1 MHEAPPPTPASP
13 PASSAVPA
21 EPLSHG
27 LKQRHLTML
36 GLGGVIGAG
45 LFVGSGAGIAVA
57 GPAIVVSY
65 LIAGALAMLVMRML
79 GEMSAAMPASGS
91 FSVHAERA
99 LGRWAGF
106 SVGWLYWFLL
116 VVVLAVEATAAA
128 QIAHGWVPGIEPWA
142 WVLLFM
148 VVFTAANLTAVK
160 NFGEFEFWF
169 ASLKVGA
176 IVVFLVLGVLAV
188 LGLLPDTDPVGMANL
203 TGQGGFLP
211 NGWGGVVSGVL
222 TVVFAF
228 GGLEVV
234 TIAAAE
240 TDDPARAVGRAV
252 RSAVVRILFFYVGSM
267 LVIVTVLPWTAQQA
281 GLSPYVKVLDAIG
294 VPSAGQIM
302 NIVVFVALLSALN
315 ANLYGSSRMV
325 FSLAERGEAPRGLLK
340 VSGGGSREA
349 TGAGSRETTG
359 AGSRETTGG
368 GSRETTGG
376 GSRETTGGGSRV
388 TTGGVPRRAVLA
400 SVAFGF
406 VSVLL
411 NLLWPD
417 TVFLYMLNSVG
428 AVLLFVWALI
438 AASQLRLRARLEQ
451 EAPEALSLRMWCF
464 PYLTWVTLAGLAGV
478 LLLMLTDEAARPQV
492 LWSAGATALV
502 LLVAVGR
509 QWRERRGSAVADR

>member
-1 MHEAPPPTPASP
+1 MQDAT
-13 PASSAVPA
+13 A
-21 EPLSHG
+21 EPLAHG

-57 GPAIVVSY
+57 GPGIVLSY

-128 QIAHGWVPGIEPWA
+128 QIAHGWVPGIAQWA
-142 WVLLFM
+142 WVLIFM
-148 VVFTAANLTAVK
+148 VVFTCANLAAVK

-169 ASLKVGA
+169 AALKVAA
-176 IVVFLVLGVLAV
+176 IVLFLG
-188 LGLLPDTDPVGMANL
+188 LGLLAIFGVLPDTEPVGLTHL
-203 TGQGGFLP
+203 TGEGGFLP
-211 NGWGGVVSGVL
+211 NGWDGVVSGVL

-240 TDDPARAVGRAV
+240 TEDPARNVARAV
-252 RSAVVRILFFYVGSM
+252 RAAVWRILFFYVGSM
-267 LVIVTVLPWTAQQA
+267 LVIVTVLPWTAQKA
-281 GLSPYVKVLDAIG
+281 GLSPYVTVLDAIG
-294 VPSAGQIM
+294 VPAAGQIM

-315 ANLYGSSRMV
+315 ANLYGASRMV
-325 FSLAERGEAPRGLLK
+325 FSLAERGEAPKGLLK
-340 VSGGGSREA
+340 VSGGEG
-349 TGAGSRETTG
+349 
-359 AGSRETTGG
+359 
-368 GSRETTGG
+368 
-376 GSRETTGGGSRV
+376 
-388 TTGGVPRRAVLA
+388 GGVPRRAVLA

-417 TVFLYMLNSVG
+417 TVFLYMLNAVG
-428 AVLLFVWALI
+428 AVLLFVWGLI
-438 AASQLRLRARLEQ
+438 AASQLRLRRRIER
-451 EAPEALSLRMWCF
+451 EAPETLTLKMWGF
-464 PYLTWVTLAGLAGV
+464 PWLTWVTLAGLGGV
-478 LLLMLTDEAARPQV
+478 LLLMLTDDAARPQL
-492 LWSAGATALV
+492 LWSAGATGAV
-502 LLVAVGR
+502 LLVAMV
-509 QWRERRGSAVADR
+509 REMRARRA

>member
-1 MHEAPPPTPASP
+1 MHDAPPPA
-13 PASSAVPA
+13 PA

-57 GPAIVVSY
+57 GPAIIVSY
-65 LIAGALAMLVMRML
+65 LIAGALATLVMRML

-128 QIAHGWVPGIEPWA
+128 QIAHGWVPAVEPWA

-148 VVFTAANLTAVK
+148 VVFTTANLTAVK

-169 ASLKVGA
+169 AALKVCA
-176 IVVFLVLGVLAV
+176 IVAFLVLGTLAV
-188 LGLLPDTDPVGMANL
+188 FGVLPDTDPVGLTHL
-203 TGQGGFLP
+203 TGRGGFLP
-211 NGWGGVVSGVL
+211 NGWSGVVSGVL

-228 GGLEVV
+228 GGLEVL

-281 GLSPYVKVLDAIG
+281 GLSPYVKVLDSIG

-302 NIVVFVALLSALN
+302 NVVIFVALLSALN
-315 ANLYGSSRMV
+315 ANLYGSSRMI

-340 VSGGGSREA
+340 VSG
-349 TGAGSRETTG
+349 
-359 AGSRETTGG
+359 
-368 GSRETTGG
+368 
-376 GSRETTGGGSRV
+376 V
-388 TTGGVPRRAVLA
+388 TRHGGGVPRRAVLA

-411 NLLWPD
+411 NLAWPD
-417 TVFLYMLNSVG
+417 TVFLYLLNSVG

-438 AASQLRLRARLEQ
+438 ALSQLRLRPRIDREAAARG
-451 EAPEALSLRMWCF
+451 PERGPGLRMWCF
-464 PYLTWVTLAGLAGV
+464 PYLTWLTLVALFAV
-478 LLLMLTDEAARPQV
+478 LVLMLADDSARGQV

-502 LLVAVGR
+502 LLVAWV
-509 QWRERRGSAVADR
+509 RESRARHAARH

>member
-1 MHEAPPPTPASP
+1 MHEAPPTPSGAPTT
-13 PASSAVPA
+13 PA
-21 EPLSHG
+21 EPLEHG

-128 QIAHGWVPGIEPWA
+128 QIAHGWVPAVEPWA

-148 VVFTAANLTAVK
+148 VVFTAANLAAVK

-176 IVVFLVLGVLAV
+176 IVVFLGLGLLAV
-188 LGLLPDTDPVGMANL
+188 FGWLPDTDPVGMTNL

-281 GLSPYVKVLDAIG
+281 GLSPYVKVLDSIG

-340 VSGGGSREA
+340 VSGGSPGKA
-349 TGAGSRETTG
+349 
-359 AGSRETTGG
+359 
-368 GSRETTGG
+368 
-376 GSRETTGGGSRV
+376 
-388 TTGGVPRRAVLA
+388 GGVPRRAVLA

-438 AASQLRLRARLEQ
+438 AASQLRLRARLER
-451 EAPEALSLRMWCF
+451 EAPGALALRMWWF
-464 PYLTWVTLAGLAGV
+464 PYLTWLTLAGLLGV
-478 LLLMLTDEAARPQV
+478 LVLMLTDADARPQV

-509 QWRERRGSAVADR
+509 QWRERREGKASALTDR

>member
-1 MHEAPPPTPASP
+1 MHEAPPPTSTPGPAPDPS
-13 PASSAVPA
+13 SSAVPA

-188 LGLLPDTDPVGMANL
+188 LGWLPDTDPVGMTNL

-315 ANLYGSSRMV
+315 ANLYGSSRMI

-340 VSGGGSREA
+340 VSGGGSRE
-349 TGAGSRETTG
+349 
-359 AGSRETTGG
+359 
-368 GSRETTGG
+368 
-376 GSRETTGGGSRV
+376 

-438 AASQLRLRARLEQ
+438 ATSQLRLRARLEQ

-464 PYLTWVTLAGLAGV
+464 PYLTWVTLAGLSGV

-509 QWRERRGSAVADR
+509 QWRERRGPAVADR

>member
-1 MHEAPPPTPASP
+1 MHEAPPPANSPSPAP
-13 PASSAVPA
+13 APAPAPGPASSAVPA

-169 ASLKVGA
+169 ATLKVGA
-176 IVVFLVLGVLAV
+176 IVVFLVLGLLAV
-188 LGLLPDTDPVGMANL
+188 FGWLPDTDPVGMTNL

-315 ANLYGSSRMV
+315 ANLYGSSRMI

-340 VSGGGSREA
+340 VSGGGSRE
-349 TGAGSRETTG
+349 
-359 AGSRETTGG
+359 TTGG
-368 GSRETTGG
+368 GSRE
-376 GSRETTGGGSRV
+376 S
-388 TTGGVPRRAVLA
+388 TGGVPRRAVLA

-464 PYLTWVTLAGLAGV
+464 PYLTWVTLAGLFGV

-509 QWRERRGSAVADR
+509 QWRERRGSAVAGR

>member
-1 MHEAPPPTPASP
+1 MHEAPPTPSGAPTT
-13 PASSAVPA
+13 PA
-21 EPLSHG
+21 EPLQHG

-65 LIAGALAMLVMRML
+65 LIAGTLAMLVMRML

-128 QIAHGWVPGIEPWA
+128 QIAHGWVPAVEPWA

-176 IVVFLVLGVLAV
+176 IVVFLGLGVLAV
-188 LGLLPDTDPVGMANL
+188 LGRLPDTDPVGMTNL

-281 GLSPYVKVLDAIG
+281 GLSPYVKVLDSIG
-294 VPSAGQIM
+294 VPSAAQIM

-340 VSGGGSREA
+340 VSGGSQGRA
-349 TGAGSRETTG
+349 
-359 AGSRETTGG
+359 
-368 GSRETTGG
+368 
-376 GSRETTGGGSRV
+376 
-388 TTGGVPRRAVLA
+388 GGVPRRAVLA

-438 AASQLRLRARLEQ
+438 AASQLRLRARLER
-451 EAPEALSLRMWCF
+451 EAPGALALRMWWF
-464 PYLTWVTLAGLAGV
+464 PYLTWLTLAGLFAV
-478 LLLMLTDEAARPQV
+478 LVLMLTDDAARPQV

-502 LLVAVGR
+502 LLVAVVR
-509 QWRERRGSAVADR
+509 QWRERGNPAPADR

>member
-1 MHEAPPPTPASP
+1 MHDQLPSEP
-13 PASSAVPA
+13 
-21 EPLSHG
+21 EPLGGG

-57 GPAIVVSY
+57 GPGIVVSY
-65 LIAGALAMLVMRML
+65 LIAGTLAMCVMRML

-116 VVVLAVEATAAA
+116 VVVLAVEATGAA
-128 QIAHGWVPGIEPWA
+128 QIANGWAPGVPQWA
-142 WVLLFM
+142 WVLVFM
-148 VVFTAANLTAVK
+148 LVFTGANLAAVK

-169 ASLKVGA
+169 AALKVFA
-176 IVVFLVLGVLAV
+176 IVAFLILGTLAV
-188 LGLLPDTDPVGMANL
+188 FGLLPDTDPVGLTNL

-211 NGWGGVVSGVL
+211 HGWQGVISGVL
-222 TVVFAF
+222 AVVFAF

-240 TDDPARAVGRAV
+240 SDDPVRAVSRAV
-252 RSAVVRILFFYVGSM
+252 RSAVFRILFFYVGSM
-267 LVIVTVLPWTAQQA
+267 LVIVTVLPWTAQKA
-281 GLSPYVKVLDAIG
+281 GISPYVTVLDAIG

-325 FSLAERGEAPRGLLK
+325 FSLAERGEAPRALLK
-340 VSGGGSREA
+340 VSG
-349 TGAGSRETTG
+349 
-359 AGSRETTGG
+359 
-368 GSRETTGG
+368 
-376 GSRETTGGGSRV
+376 
-388 TTGGVPRRAVLA
+388 GGVPRRAVLA

-411 NLLWPD
+411 NLEWPES
-417 TVFLYMLNSVG
+417 VFLYMLNSVG

-438 AASQLRLRARLEQ
+438 AASQLRLRRLVER
-451 EAPEALSLRMWCF
+451 EAPERLVLRMWGF
-464 PYLTWVTLAGLAGV
+464 PWLTWVTLAAMAAVIG
-478 LLLMLTDEAARPQV
+478 LMLTDDTARPQL
-492 LWSAGATALV
+492 LWSTGATALV
-502 LLVAVGR
+502 VAVAGV
-509 QWRERRGSAVADR
+509 RELRARRA

>member
-1 MHEAPPPTPASP
+1 MHESP
-13 PASSAVPA
+13 PA

-57 GPAIVVSY
+57 GPGIVVSY
-65 LIAGALAMLVMRML
+65 LIAGAIAMLVMRML

-116 VVVLAVEATAAA
+116 VVVLAVEATGAAK
-128 QIAHGWVPGIEPWA
+128 IANGWAPAVPQWA
-142 WVLLFM
+142 WVLIFM
-148 VVFTAANLTAVK
+148 VVFTVANLAAVK

-169 ASLKVGA
+169 AALKIFA
-176 IVVFLVLGVLAV
+176 IVAFLVLGLLAV
-188 LGLLPDTDPVGMANL
+188 FGVLPDTSAVGLANL

-211 NGWGGVVSGVL
+211 AGWSGVVSGVL
-222 TVVFAF
+222 AVIFAF

-240 TDDPARAVGRAV
+240 SDDPVRAVGRAV
-252 RSAVVRILFFYVGSM
+252 RSAVWRILFFYVGSM
-267 LVIVTVLPWTAQQA
+267 LVIVTLLPWTSMKPGQ
-281 GLSPYVKVLDAIG
+281 SPYVAVLDSIG
-294 VPSAGQIM
+294 IPGAGQIM

-315 ANLYGSSRMV
+315 ANLYGSSRMI
-325 FSLAERGEAPRGLLK
+325 FSLAERGEAPKGLLK
-340 VSGGGSREA
+340 VSG
-349 TGAGSRETTG
+349 
-359 AGSRETTGG
+359 
-368 GSRETTGG
+368 
-376 GSRETTGGGSRV
+376 
-388 TTGGVPRRAVLA
+388 GGVPRRAVLA

-411 NLLWPD
+411 NLKWPD
-417 TVFLYMLNSVG
+417 SVFLYMLNAVG

-438 AASQLRLRARLEQ
+438 ALSQLRLRRRIER
-451 EAPEALSLRMWCF
+451 EAPETLALKMWAF
-464 PYLTWVTLAGLAGV
+464 PYLTWAALAAMAAV
-478 LLLMLTDEAARPQV
+478 LVLMLFDPSARPQL

-502 LLVAVGR
+502 LVVAGVR
-509 QWRERRGSAVADR
+509 EWRTRRV

>member
-1 MHEAPPPTPASP
+1 MHEAPPTPSPTSPA
-13 PASSAVPA
+13 APA

-128 QIAHGWVPGIEPWA
+128 QIAHGWVPGVEPWA

-148 VVFTAANLTAVK
+148 VVFTVANLTAVK

-176 IVVFLVLGVLAV
+176 IVVFLVLGGLAV
-188 LGLLPDTDPVGMANL
+188 FGLLPDTDPVGMTNL

-211 NGWGGVVSGVL
+211 NGWSGVVSGVL

-281 GLSPYVKVLDAIG
+281 GLSPYAKVLDAIG

-315 ANLYGSSRMV
+315 ANLYGSSRMI

-340 VSGGGSREA
+340 VSGGTEGSS
-349 TGAGSRETTG
+349 GQP
-359 AGSRETTGG
+359 
-368 GSRETTGG
+368 
-376 GSRETTGGGSRV
+376 
-388 TTGGVPRRAVLA
+388 GGVPRRAVLA

-451 EAPEALSLRMWCF
+451 EAPDALALRMWWF
-464 PYLTWVTLAGLAGV
+464 PYLTWVTLAGLLGV
-478 LLLMLTDEAARPQV
+478 LLLMLTDDAARPQV

-509 QWRERRGSAVADR
+509 EWRERRARRDPSALTDR

>member
-1 MHEAPPPTPASP
+1 MSQAPLPDLAQEP
-13 PASSAVPA
+13 
-21 EPLSHG
+21 EPLGHG

-45 LFVGSGAGIAVA
+45 LFVGSGAGITIA

-65 LIAGALAMLVMRML
+65 LLAGALAMLVMRML

-128 QIAHGWVPGIEPWA
+128 KIANGWVPGIAQWA
-142 WVLLFM
+142 WVLIFM
-148 VVFTAANLTAVK
+148 VVFTVTNLAAVR

-169 ASLKVGA
+169 AALKVGA
-176 IVVFLVLGVLAV
+176 IVLFLVLSTLAV
-188 LGLLPDTDPVGMANL
+188 FGVLPDTDPVGLANL
-203 TGQGGFLP
+203 TGQGGFAP
-211 NGWGGVVSGVL
+211 NGFSGVVAGML
-222 TVVFAF
+222 AVVFAF

-240 TDDPARAVGRAV
+240 SDDPARSVARAV
-252 RSAVVRILFFYVGSM
+252 RSAVWRILFFYVGSM
-267 LVIVTVLPWTAQQA
+267 LVIVTLLPWRSMKA
-281 GLSPYVKVLDAIG
+281 GESPYVAVLDSIG
-294 VPSAGQIM
+294 IPGAGQIM

-325 FSLAERGEAPRGLLK
+325 FSLAERGEAPKSLLA
-340 VSGGGSREA
+340 VSG
-349 TGAGSRETTG
+349 
-359 AGSRETTGG
+359 
-368 GSRETTGG
+368 
-376 GSRETTGGGSRV
+376 
-388 TTGGVPRRAVLA
+388 GGVPRRAVFA

-417 TVFLYMLNSVG
+417 TVFLYMLNAVG

-438 AASQLRLRARLEQ
+438 AVSQLRLRPRIER
-451 EAPEALSLRMWCF
+451 EMPEKLTLRMWCF
-464 PYLTWVTLAGLAGV
+464 PYLTWVALAGMAAV
-478 LLLMLTDEAARPQV
+478 LVLMLFDDSARPQL
-492 LWSAGATALV
+492 LWSGGAAVVV
-502 LLVAVGR
+502 LLVAWV
-509 QWRERRGSAVADR
+509 RELRSAPAGG

>member
-1 MHEAPPPTPASP
+1 MHDASP
-13 PASSAVPA
+13 PAHTPGPSGSAPPEPVPS
-21 EPLSHG
+21 EPLAHG

-57 GPAIVVSY
+57 GPAIVLSY
-65 LIAGALAMLVMRML
+65 LIAGTLAMLVMRML

-128 QIAHGWVPGIEPWA
+128 QIAHSWVPAVDPWL

-148 VVFTAANLTAVK
+148 VVFTVANLTAVK

-169 ASLKVGA
+169 AALKVAA
-176 IVVFLVLGVLAV
+176 IVVFLA
-188 LGLLPDTDPVGMANL
+188 LGLLAVFGVLPDSGPVGLVNL

-211 NGWGGVVSGVL
+211 NGWAGVVSGVL

-228 GGLEVV
+228 GGLEVL

-240 TDDPARAVGRAV
+240 TEDPARAVGRAV
-252 RSAVVRILFFYVGSM
+252 RSAMVRILFFYVGSM
-267 LVIVTVLPWTAQQA
+267 LVIVTVLPWTAQRA

-315 ANLYGSSRMV
+315 ANLYGSSRMI
-325 FSLAERGEAPRGLLK
+325 FSLAERGEAPRALLK
-340 VSGGGSREA
+340 VSGSGGS
-349 TGAGSRETTG
+349 
-359 AGSRETTGG
+359 
-368 GSRETTGG
+368 
-376 GSRETTGGGSRV
+376 
-388 TTGGVPRRAVLA
+388 GVPRRAVLA

-411 NLLWPD
+411 NLRWPD
-417 TVFLYMLNSVG
+417 SVFLYLLNSVG
-428 AVLLFVWALI
+428 AVLLFVWGLI
-438 AASQLRLRARLEQ
+438 AASQLRLRRRLER
-451 EAPEALSLRMWCF
+451 EAPGAPALRMWCF
-464 PYLTWVTLAGLAGV
+464 PYLTWLTLAALPAV
-478 LLLMLTDEAARPQV
+478 LLLMLTDDAARPQV
-492 LWSAGATALV
+492 LWSAGATGLV
-502 LLVAVGR
+502 LLVAAA
-509 QWRERRGSAVADR
+509 RELRAKP

>member
-1 MHEAPPPTPASP
+1 
-13 PASSAVPA
+13 
-21 EPLSHG
+21 
-27 LKQRHLTML
+27 ML

-57 GPAIVVSY
+57 GPGIVVSY
-65 LIAGALAMLVMRML
+65 LIAGALAMCVMRML

-116 VVVLAVEATAAA
+116 VVVLAVEATGAA
-128 QIAHGWVPGIEPWA
+128 QIANGWVPGVPQWA

-148 VVFTAANLTAVK
+148 LVFTATNLAAVK

-169 ASLKVGA
+169 ATLKVVA
-176 IVVFLVLGVLAV
+176 IIAFLVLGTLAIF
-188 LGLLPDTDPVGMANL
+188 GLLPDTDPVGLSHL
-203 TGQGGFLP
+203 TGDGGFLP
-211 NGWGGVVSGVL
+211 RGWQGVVSGVL
-222 TVVFAF
+222 AVIFAF

-240 TDDPARAVGRAV
+240 SDDPVRSVARAV
-252 RSAVVRILFFYVGSM
+252 RSAVFRILFFYVGSM
-267 LVIVTVLPWTAQQA
+267 LVIVTVMPWTAQKA
-281 GLSPYVKVLDAIG
+281 GISPYVTVLDSIG

-315 ANLYGSSRMV
+315 ANLYGSSRMI
-325 FSLAERGEAPRGLLK
+325 FSLAERDEAPRSLLK
-340 VSGGGSREA
+340 VGG
-349 TGAGSRETTG
+349 
-359 AGSRETTGG
+359 
-368 GSRETTGG
+368 
-376 GSRETTGGGSRV
+376 
-388 TTGGVPRRAVLA
+388 GGVPRRAVLA

-411 NLLWPD
+411 NLEWPD

-438 AASQLRLRARLEQ
+438 AASQLRLRRRIEA
-451 EAPEALSLRMWCF
+451 EAPERLVLKMWAF
-464 PYLTWVTLAGLAGV
+464 PYLTWAALAAMAAVFG
-478 LLLMLTDEAARPQV
+478 LMLTDDTARPQL
-492 LWSAGATALV
+492 LWSTGATAAV
-502 LLVAVGR
+502 L
-509 QWRERRGSAVADR
+509 AVAGVRELRARRV

>member
-1 MHEAPPPTPASP
+1 MHDTPPPTEPRQP
-13 PASSAVPA
+13 
-21 EPLSHG
+21 EPLAHG

-65 LIAGALAMLVMRML
+65 LIAGTLAMLVMRML

-128 QIAHGWVPGIEPWA
+128 TIAHGWVPAVDQWA
-142 WVLLFM
+142 WVLVFM
-148 VVFTAANLTAVK
+148 VVFTVANLTAVR

-169 ASLKVGA
+169 AALKVVA
-176 IVVFLVLGVLAV
+176 IVLFLVLGLLAIF
-188 LGLLPDTDPVGMANL
+188 GLLPDTDPVGLTNL

-211 NGWGGVVSGVL
+211 SGWAGVVSGVL

-315 ANLYGSSRMV
+315 ANLYGSSRMI
-325 FSLAERGEAPRGLLK
+325 FSLAERGEGPRGLLK
-340 VSGGGSREA
+340 VSGGSDVE
-349 TGAGSRETTG
+349 
-359 AGSRETTGG
+359 
-368 GSRETTGG
+368 
-376 GSRETTGGGSRV
+376 
-388 TTGGVPRRAVLA
+388 GGVPRRAVLA

-411 NLLWPD
+411 NLKWPD
-417 TVFLYMLNSVG
+417 SVFLYLLNSVG
-428 AVLLFVWALI
+428 AVLLFVWGLI
-438 AASQLRLRARLEQ
+438 AASQLRLRRRIER
-451 EAPEALSLRMWCF
+451 EAPEALTLRMWFF
-464 PYLTWVTLAGLAGV
+464 PWLTWLTLVALVAV
-478 LLLMLTDEAARPQV
+478 LVLMLTDDVARPQV
-492 LWSAGATALV
+492 LWSAGATGLV
-502 LLVAVGR
+502 LLVALA
-509 QWRERRGSAVADR
+509 REVRDRRRG

>member
-1 MHEAPPPTPASP
+1 MHDAPPPTQQ
-13 PASSAVPA
+13 

-57 GPAIVVSY
+57 GPGIVVSY

-79 GEMSAAMPASGS
+79 GEMSAAIPASGA

-128 QIAHGWVPGIEPWA
+128 QIAHGWVPGMDQWA
-142 WVLLFM
+142 WVLTFM
-148 VVFTAANLTAVK
+148 VVFTVTNLTAVK

-169 ASLKVGA
+169 AALKVAA
-176 IVVFLVLGVLAV
+176 IVIFLVLGVLAV
-188 LGLLPDTDPVGMANL
+188 LGLLPDTDPVGLTNL

-267 LVIVTVLPWTAQQA
+267 LVIVTVLPWTAQQT

-315 ANLYGSSRMV
+315 ANLYGASRMV
-325 FSLAERGEAPRGLLK
+325 FSLAERGEGPRGLLK
-340 VSGGGSREA
+340 VSGSVGG
-349 TGAGSRETTG
+349 
-359 AGSRETTGG
+359 
-368 GSRETTGG
+368 
-376 GSRETTGGGSRV
+376 
-388 TTGGVPRRAVLA
+388 GGVPRRAVLA

-411 NLLWPD
+411 NLKWPD
-417 TVFLYMLNSVG
+417 SVFLYLLNSVG
-428 AVLLFVWALI
+428 AVLLFVWGLI
-438 AASQLRLRARLEQ
+438 AASQLRLRRRLER
-451 EAPEALSLRMWCF
+451 EAPEALTLRMWCF
-464 PYLTWVTLAGLAGV
+464 PWLTWVTLAALVAV
-478 LLLMLTDEAARPQV
+478 LVLMLTDDVARPQV
-492 LWSAGATALV
+492 LWSAGATGLV
-502 LLVAVGR
+502 LLVAGA
-509 QWRERRGSAVADR
+509 RELRDRRRA

>member
-1 MHEAPPPTPASP
+1 MRDAPSPA
-13 PASSAVPA
+13 PA
-21 EPLSHG
+21 EPLSSG

-57 GPAIVVSY
+57 GPAIIVSY

-106 SVGWLYWFLL
+106 GVGWLYWFLL
-116 VVVLAVEATAAA
+116 VVVLAVEATAAGR
-128 QIAHGWVPGIEPWA
+128 IAHGWVPAVEPWA
-142 WVLLFM
+142 WVLVFM
-148 VVFTAANLTAVK
+148 VVFTTANLTAVK

-169 ASLKVGA
+169 AALKVCA
-176 IVVFLVLGVLAV
+176 IVAFLVLGTLAV
-188 LGLLPDTDPVGMANL
+188 FGLLPDTDPVGLTNL
-203 TGQGGFLP
+203 TGRGGFLP
-211 NGWGGVVSGVL
+211 NGWHGVLSGVL

-228 GGLEVV
+228 GGLEVL

-302 NIVVFVALLSALN
+302 NVVIFVALLSALN
-315 ANLYGSSRMV
+315 ANLYGSSRMI

-340 VSGGGSREA
+340 VSG
-349 TGAGSRETTG
+349 AGTSG
-359 AGSRETTGG
+359 
-368 GSRETTGG
+368 
-376 GSRETTGGGSRV
+376 
-388 TTGGVPRRAVLA
+388 GGVPRRAVLA

-406 VSVLL
+406 LSVLL
-411 NLLWPD
+411 NLKWPD
-417 TVFLYMLNSVG
+417 TVFLYLLNSVG

-438 AASQLRLRARLEQ
+438 ALSQLRLRPRIDREAAAREPGQ
-451 EAPEALSLRMWCF
+451 GPVLRMWCF
-464 PYLTWVTLAGLAGV
+464 PYLTWLTLVALFAV
-478 LLLMLTDEAARPQV
+478 LVLMLADGSARGQV
-492 LWSAGATALV
+492 LWSAGATAVV
-502 LLVAVGR
+502 LLVAWVRGIR
-509 QWRERRGSAVADR
+509 ARRGAAAGR

>member
-1 MHEAPPPTPASP
+1 MHEAPPTPSGAPTT
-13 PASSAVPA
+13 PA
-21 EPLSHG
+21 EPLQHG

-65 LIAGALAMLVMRML
+65 LIAGTLAMLVMRML

-128 QIAHGWVPGIEPWA
+128 QIAHGWVPAVEPWA

-176 IVVFLVLGVLAV
+176 IVVFLGLGVLAV
-188 LGLLPDTDPVGMANL
+188 LGWLPDTDPVGMTNL

-281 GLSPYVKVLDAIG
+281 GLSPYVKVLDSIG
-294 VPSAGQIM
+294 VPSAAQIM

-340 VSGGGSREA
+340 VSGGSQGKA
-349 TGAGSRETTG
+349 
-359 AGSRETTGG
+359 
-368 GSRETTGG
+368 
-376 GSRETTGGGSRV
+376 
-388 TTGGVPRRAVLA
+388 GGVPRRAVLA

-451 EAPEALSLRMWCF
+451 EAPGALALRMWWF
-464 PYLTWVTLAGLAGV
+464 PYLTWLTLAGLFGV
-478 LLLMLTDEAARPQV
+478 LVLMLTDDAARPQV

-502 LLVAVGR
+502 LLVAVVR
-509 QWRERRGSAVADR
+509 QWRERGSPAPADR

>member
-1 MHEAPPPTPASP
+1 MSDPL
-13 PASSAVPA
+13 PA
-21 EPLSHG
+21 EPLSPG

-57 GPAIVVSY
+57 GPGIVLSY
-65 LIAGALAMLVMRML
+65 LIAGVLALLVMRML
-79 GEMSAAMPASGS
+79 GEMSSALPASGS

-106 SVGWLYWFLL
+106 TTGWLYWFLL

-128 QIAHGWVPGIEPWA
+128 QIANGWVPGVPQWA
-142 WVLLFM
+142 WVLVFM
-148 VVFTAANLTAVK
+148 VVFTVANLAAVR

-169 ASLKVGA
+169 AALKVGA
-176 IVVFLVLGVLAV
+176 IVLFLA
-188 LGLLPDTDPVGMANL
+188 LGLLAIFGVLPDTDPVGLTRL

-211 NGWGGVVSGVL
+211 NGWHGVVSGVL

-240 TDDPARAVGRAV
+240 TSDPARAVGRAV
-252 RSAVVRILFFYVGSM
+252 RGAVFRILFFYVGSM

-281 GLSPYVKVLDAIG
+281 GLSPYVTVLDSIG
-294 VPSAGQIM
+294 VPSAGTLM

-315 ANLYGSSRMV
+315 ANLYGSSRMI

-340 VSGGGSREA
+340 VS
-349 TGAGSRETTG
+349 
-359 AGSRETTGG
+359 
-368 GSRETTGG
+368 
-376 GSRETTGGGSRV
+376 
-388 TTGGVPRRAVLA
+388 GGVPRRAVLA

-411 NLLWPD
+411 NLEWPD
-417 TVFLYMLNSVG
+417 SVFLYMLNAVG

-438 AASQLRLRARLEQ
+438 AASQLRLRRTIER
-451 EAPEALSLRMWCF
+451 ETPELLQLRMWAF
-464 PYLTWVTLAGLAGV
+464 PWLTRATLGV
-478 LLLMLTDEAARPQV
+478 LGLVFVLMLFDDTARPQL
-492 LWSAGATALV
+492 LWSLGATAVV
-502 LLVAVGR
+502 LAVAGV
-509 QWRERRGSAVADR
+509 RELRARRG

>member
-1 MHEAPPPTPASP
+1 MHEVPPPTSTSTPAPGPS
-13 PASSAVPA
+13 SSAVPA

-176 IVVFLVLGVLAV
+176 IVVFLALGLLAV
-188 LGLLPDTDPVGMANL
+188 FGWLPDTDPVGMTNL

-315 ANLYGSSRMV
+315 ANLYGSSRMI

-340 VSGGGSREA
+340 VSGGGSRE
-349 TGAGSRETTG
+349 TT
-359 AGSRETTGG
+359 S
-368 GSRETTGG
+368 
-376 GSRETTGGGSRV
+376 
-388 TTGGVPRRAVLA
+388 GVPRRAVLA

-464 PYLTWVTLAGLAGV
+464 PYLTWVTLAGLFGV

-509 QWRERRGSAVADR
+509 QWRERRGPAVADR

>member
-1 MHEAPPPTPASP
+1 MHDAPPPTQQ
-13 PASSAVPA
+13 

-57 GPAIVVSY
+57 GPGIVVSY

-79 GEMSAAMPASGS
+79 GEMSAAIPASGA

-106 SVGWLYWFLL
+106 GVGWLYWFLL

-128 QIAHGWVPGIEPWA
+128 QIAHGWVPGVDQWA
-142 WVLLFM
+142 WVLTFM
-148 VVFTAANLTAVK
+148 VVFTVTNLTAVK

-169 ASLKVGA
+169 AALKVAA
-176 IVVFLVLGVLAV
+176 IVIFLVLGVLAV
-188 LGLLPDTDPVGMANL
+188 LGLLPDTEPVGLTNL

-240 TDDPARAVGRAV
+240 TDNPARAVGRAV

-315 ANLYGSSRMV
+315 ANLYGASRMV

-340 VSGGGSREA
+340 VSGSVGG
-349 TGAGSRETTG
+349 
-359 AGSRETTGG
+359 
-368 GSRETTGG
+368 
-376 GSRETTGGGSRV
+376 
-388 TTGGVPRRAVLA
+388 GGVPRRAVLA

-411 NLLWPD
+411 NLKWPD
-417 TVFLYMLNSVG
+417 SVFLYLLNSVG
-428 AVLLFVWALI
+428 AVLLFVWGLI
-438 AASQLRLRARLEQ
+438 AASQLRLRRRLER
-451 EAPEALSLRMWCF
+451 EAPEALTLRMWCF
-464 PYLTWVTLAGLAGV
+464 PWLTWVTLAALVAV
-478 LLLMLTDEAARPQV
+478 LVLMLTDDVARPQV
-492 LWSAGATALV
+492 LWSAGATGLV
-502 LLVAVGR
+502 LLVAGA
-509 QWRERRGSAVADR
+509 RELRDRRRD

>member
-1 MHEAPPPTPASP
+1 MHEAPPPTPSP
-13 PASSAVPA
+13 SVSPVPP

-79 GEMSAAMPASGS
+79 GEMSSAMPASGS

-176 IVVFLVLGVLAV
+176 IVVFLVLGLLAV
-188 LGLLPDTDPVGMANL
+188 FGWLPDTAPVGMTNL

-211 NGWGGVVSGVL
+211 NGWNGVVSGVL

-315 ANLYGSSRMV
+315 ANLYGSSRMI

-340 VSGGGSREA
+340 VSHKA
-349 TGAGSRETTG
+349 GAE
-359 AGSRETTGG
+359 
-368 GSRETTGG
+368 
-376 GSRETTGGGSRV
+376 
-388 TTGGVPRRAVLA
+388 GGVPRRAVLA

-451 EAPEALSLRMWCF
+451 EAPEALTLRMWWF
-464 PYLTWVTLAGLAGV
+464 PYLTWVTLAGLLGV

-502 LLVAVGR
+502 LLVAVWR
-509 QWRERRGSAVADR
+509 QRRERRSPALADR